1 MNSKRHSM
9 NKHHSISKLLRE
21 ERGSALL
28 LLALSFTVI
37 LGSAALVMDVGM
49 MLNNKIQVANAAD
62 AAALAGV
69 QALPA
74 DETAAEA
81 LAKTYA
87 SQNNVE
93 NIMVK
98 IDDERRKIEVIAQ
111 RTIDLSF
118 ARVLGF
124 EQSTASARACA
135 VIEPCTGATGVVPL
149 GVPEQSFVYGEPY
162 ILKYAGGDE
171 MPDEDYHSGWLGILA
186 LQGPGAKLYLE
197 DLKHGFDQQIEIN
210 DIINIQT
217 GNISG
222 KTYEGIQYRVDRCN
236 HTPYCSYEHYDP
248 ACPRVLLVPVIESY
262 GHKKVIVTGFSAFL
276 VDGVQGMGSENYI
289 IGHFIQHAVSGA
301 SSPSGPDNGIYVPRL
316 VE

>member
-1 MNSKRHSM
+1 MNS
-9 NKHHSISKLLRE
+9 KHHSINKHQSLNKHHIIKKLLKE

-81 LAKTYA
+81 LAKAYA
-87 SQNNVE
+87 SRNNVE
-93 NIMVK
+93 NISVK
-98 IDDERRKIEVIAQ
+98 IIDERRKIEVIAQ
-111 RTIDLSF
+111 RTINLSF

-135 VIEPCTGATGVVPL
+135 VIEPCTGVTGVVPL
-149 GVPEQSFVYGEPY
+149 GVPEQTFVYGEPY

-186 LQGPGAKLYLE
+186 LQGPAPS
-197 DLKHGFDQQIEIN
+197 FIW
-210 DIINIQT
+210 
-217 GNISG
+217 
-222 KTYEGIQYRVDRCN
+222 KT
-236 HTPYCSYEHYDP
+236 
-248 ACPRVLLVPVIESY
+248 
-262 GHKKVIVTGFSAFL
+262 
-276 VDGVQGMGSENYI
+276 
-289 IGHFIQHAVSGA
+289 
-301 SSPSGPDNGIYVPRL
+301 
-316 VE
+316 